1 MHFGVDLSS
10 KTSFE
15 RNPNTF
21 ESRSKLHF
29 RVDLSAKSF
38 SNPIRKRIFACTFSQ
53 NNLGLGLA
61 TFSSLGLLVNL
72 MFESKPTTNF
82 GMDLLKKEPWALAR
96 ELSFRLDLSSN

>member
-29 RVDLSAKSF
+29 RADLS
-38 SNPIRKRIFACTFSQ
+38 SNSLSNAIRKRIFACTFSKK
-53 NNLGLGLA
+53 NLGLGLA
-61 TFSSLGLLVNL
+61 TFFSLGLLVKL
-72 MFESKPTTNF
+72 IF
-82 GMDLLKKEPWALAR
+82 LCLATWNK
-96 ELSFRLDLSSN
+96 LS